1 MSEENKAIARRFLE
15 EGFNTGDP
23 TVADEII
30 DPNFSYHDPGTPP
43 LPSGPEGFNQL
54 LSMYHEAFPDIHV
67 TIEDLIA
74 EGDKVVVRWT
84 GGGTNTGEMM
94 GMPPTGKAFKVT
106 GVNTFRISGG
116 KVVDTWVSFDTL
128 GMMQQLGI
136 VPTPG

>member
-1 MSEENKAIARRFLE
+1 
-15 EGFNTGDP
+15 
-23 TVADEII
+23 
-30 DPNFSYHDPGTPP
+30 
-43 LPSGPEGFNQL
+43 
-54 LSMYHEAFPDIHV
+54 MYHEAFPDIHV

-74 EGDKVVVRWT
+74 EGDKVVARWT

-116 KVVDTWVSFDTL
+116 KVVDTWVNFDTL